1 MNENDNENENCPSDG
16 IASRFT
22 LLASRS
28 FPPPR
33 GSWKGLFTL
42 HTPVRFLCF
51 VFLREFHFSLSYT
64 ASLTDSNHSLL
75 APSCTSL

>member
-28 FPPPR
+28 TRHSTPLALWR
-33 GSWKGLFTL
+33 GVGG
-42 HTPVRFLCF
+42 
-51 VFLREFHFSLSYT
+51 EAYSLMKPM
-64 ASLTDSNHSLL
+64 SL
-75 APSCTSL
+75 